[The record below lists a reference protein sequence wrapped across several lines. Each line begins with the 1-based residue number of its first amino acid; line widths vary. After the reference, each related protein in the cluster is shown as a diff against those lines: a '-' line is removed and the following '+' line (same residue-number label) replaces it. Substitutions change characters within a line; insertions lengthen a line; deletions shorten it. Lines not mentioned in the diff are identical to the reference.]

1 MSDSDSSGGQ
11 SPSDPR
17 RESLWKRIRNR
28 FGRTRELG
36 LRESLEGALE
46 SHEAQNPGESV
57 GEEAKSMMLNI
68 IEFSGLRVDDVMV
81 PRVDI
86 VAIDETDSMRDL
98 LEKFIDANHSRV
110 PVYRETLD
118 GITGMIHVKDFLRWM
133 TARGAKRRRKK
144 AEKADDSQSTAQ
156 AERQIAAAGGLSI
169 AATEL
174 ATPVKQAGLSRNVLF
189 VPPSMPATDLLI
201 RMQASHTHLA
211 IVIDEYGG
219 TEGLVS
225 IEDLVEVIVGDI
237 SDEHDTDEDL
247 VIKPLEP
254 NVYSA
259 DGRTDIS
266 ALEQLLDVDLLSDE
280 DEEEAD
286 TLAGLVFKLAGRVP
300 TRGEIIRHESGIE
313 FEIVESDPRRV
324 KRLRINAKDLSPRP
338 IVQADGEQDR

>member
-1 MSDSDSSGGQ
+1 MSDSDNGGNGPLTD
-11 SPSDPR
+11 SR
-17 RESLWKRIRNR
+17 RDSIWKRIKNR
-28 FGRTRELG
+28 FGRSREVG

-46 SHEAQNPGESV
+46 THEAQNPGESV
-57 GEEAKSMMLNI
+57 REEAKSMMLNI

-86 VAIDETDSMRDL
+86 VAIDEADTMRDL
-98 LEKFIDANHSRV
+98 LEKFIDANHSRL

-133 TARGAKRRRKK
+133 AARGAKRRRRKPDK
-144 AEKADDSQSTAQ
+144 TEATEKPEGTDKQL
-156 AERQIAAAGGLSI
+156 AGGLTI
-169 AATEL
+169 PAAEL
-174 ATPVKQAGLSRNVLF
+174 AISVRQAGLNRNVLF

-237 SDEHDTDEDL
+237 SDEHDTDDDL
-247 VIKPLEP
+247 EIKPVEP
-254 NVYSA
+254 NVYGA

-266 ALEQLLDVDLLSDE
+266 ALEELLNVDLLPDE

-300 TRGEIIRHESGIE
+300 TRGEIIRHQSGIE
-313 FEIVESDPRRV
+313 FEIVDSDPRRV
-324 KRLRINAKDLSPRP
+324 KRLRIHVKDMSRP
-338 IVQADGEQDR
+338 PMLQADQDQSG

>member
-1 MSDSDSSGGQ
+1 MSDSDFGSGGILT
-11 SPSDPR
+11 DPR
-17 RESLWKRIRNR
+17 RDSLWKRIRTR
-28 FGRTRELG
+28 FGRNREVG
-36 LRESLEGALE
+36 LRESLTGALE
-46 SHEAQNPGESV
+46 THEAQNPGETV

-86 VAIDETDSMRDL
+86 VAIDEADMMRDL
-98 LEKFIDANHSRV
+98 LEKFIEANHSRV

-118 GITGMIHVKDFLRWM
+118 GITGMIHVKDFMRWM
-133 TARGAKRRRKK
+133 AARGAKRRKTK
-144 AEKADDSQSTAQ
+144 GDKPSLS
-156 AERQIAAAGGLSI
+156 GLTI

-174 ATPVKQAGLSRNVLF
+174 ATTVKSAGLSRNVLF

-211 IVIDEYGG
+211 IVVDEYGG

-237 SDEHDTDEDL
+237 SDEHDTDESL
-247 VIKPLEP
+247 EIKPIED
-254 NVYSA
+254 NVWSA
-259 DGRTDIS
+259 DGRADIS
-266 ALEQLLDVDLLSDE
+266 SLEDLLKVDLLPDE

-286 TLAGLVFKLAGRVP
+286 TLAGLVFKIAGRVP

-313 FEIVESDPRRV
+313 FEILDSDPRRV
-324 KRLRINAKDLSPRP
+324 KRLRINARNLSRALGDYP
-338 IVQADGEQDR
+338 GEDQSE

>member
-1 MSDSDSSGGQ
+1 MSDSDSSNG
-11 SPSDPR
+11 SPLSDSR
-17 RESLWKRIRNR
+17 RESLWQRIRSR
-28 FGRTRELG
+28 FGRNREMG
-36 LRESLEGALE
+36 LRESLAGALE
-46 SHEAQNPGESV
+46 THEAQNPGETV
-57 GEEAKSMMLNI
+57 REEAKSMMLNI

-86 VAIDETDSMRDL
+86 IAVDETDTMREL

-118 GITGMIHVKDFLRWM
+118 GVTGMIHVKDFMRWM
-133 TARGAKRRRKK
+133 AAKGAKKKK
-144 AEKADDSQSTAQ
+144 AVKGEKPTL
-156 AERQIAAAGGLSI
+156 AGLTI

-174 ATPVKQAGLSRNVLF
+174 STTVRQAGLNREVLF
-189 VPPSMPATDLLI
+189 VPPSMPATDLLV

-247 VIKPLEP
+247 EIKPVDEK
-254 NVYSA
+254 VYSA
-259 DGRTDIS
+259 DGRVDI
-266 ALEQLLDVDLLSDE
+266 AELEELLNVDLLSDE

-300 TRGEIIRHESGIE
+300 TRGEIIRHESGLE
-313 FEIVESDPRRV
+313 FEILESDPRRV
-324 KRLRINAKDLSPRP
+324 KRVRINAKNL
-338 IVQADGEQDR
+338 VLADGDMSGDRSSG

>member
-1 MSDSDSSGGQ
+1 MSDSDSNGSG
-11 SPSDPR
+11 PLTDAR
-17 RESLWKRIRNR
+17 RDSIWKRIRSR
-28 FGRTRELG
+28 FGKGREVG

-46 SHEAQNPGESV
+46 THEAQNPGESV
-57 GEEAKSMMLNI
+57 REEAKSMMLNI

-86 VAIDETDSMRDL
+86 VAVDETDSMRDL
-98 LEKFIDANHSRV
+98 LAKFIEANHSRL
-110 PVYRETLD
+110 PVFRETLD
-118 GITGMIHVKDFLRWM
+118 GITGMIHVKDYLRWM
-133 TARGAKRRRKK
+133 ASRGAKRRRRKQEAPGAADA
-144 AEKADDSQSTAQ
+144 AESADKQGPGALTIPAM
-156 AERQIAAAGGLSI
+156 ELSI
-169 AATEL
+169 
-174 ATPVKQAGLSRNVLF
+174 PVKQAGLNRNVLF

-247 VIKPLEP
+247 HIKPVDD

-266 ALEQLLDVDLLSDE
+266 ALEELLGVDLLSDE

-300 TRGEIIRHESGIE
+300 IRGEIIRHQIGIE
-313 FEIVESDPRRV
+313 FEIVDSDPRRV
-324 KRLRINAKDLSPRP
+324 KRLRIHVKDLSRSPDM
-338 IVQADGEQDR
+338 QAEQGQGS